1 MAMLRGRGDAG
12 TGRRGDSPSRRVP
25 ASPRRRVPAS
35 LCPRVPASPIGLPYV
50 VAGLLLAAA
59 GCASY
64 HIGNDSLYPKDIHTV
79 YVPIFESA
87 SFRPDLG
94 ERLTEAVVKRIEEVT
109 PLKVVNSAGDADSV
123 LIGQILGDAKHVL
136 FANNY
141 NDTRELQVELQVRV
155 HWEDRHGNTLRQCPP
170 VPVPPDLIA
179 VTGTATM
186 VPEVGQSYATSSQQA
201 IEQVAK
207 QIVGLMEAPW

>member
-1 MAMLRGRGDAG
+1 MGRRGDAE
-12 TGRRGDSPSRRVP
+12 TGRRGDVASPRVA

-35 LCPRVPASPIGLPYV
+35 FSKRKMGLSAVGLPCF

-79 YVPIFESA
+79 YVPIFESN

-109 PLKVVNSAGDADSV
+109 PLKVVNSAGGADSV
-123 LIGQILGDAKHVL
+123 LIGQIVGDAKHVL
-136 FANNY
+136 FDNNF
-141 NDTRELQVELQVRV
+141 NDPREIQAELQVRV
-155 HWEDRHGNTLRQCPP
+155 HWEDRHGNTLRNCPP
-170 VPVPPDLIA
+170 VPLPPEIIA
-179 VTGTATM
+179 VTGTANL

>member
-1 MAMLRGRGDAG
+1 M
-12 TGRRGDSPSRRVP
+12 
-25 ASPRRRVPAS
+25 
-35 LCPRVPASPIGLPYV
+35 
-50 VAGLLLAAA
+50 LAAA

-79 YVPIFESA
+79 YVPIFESS

-109 PLKVVNSAGDADSV
+109 PLKVVNTAGDADSV
-123 LIGQILGDAKHVL
+123 LIGQIVRDVKHVL
-136 FANNY
+136 FQNNF
-141 NDTRELQVELQVRV
+141 NDPREIQAELQVRV
-155 HWEDRHGNTLRQCPP
+155 HWEDRHGNTLRNCPP
-170 VPVPPDLIA
+170 VPVPPEIIA
-179 VTGTATM
+179 VTGTANL

-201 IEQVAK
+201 IQSLAA

>member
-1 MAMLRGRGDAG
+1 
-12 TGRRGDSPSRRVP
+12 
-25 ASPRRRVPAS
+25 
-35 LCPRVPASPIGLPYV
+35 
-50 VAGLLLAAA
+50 LLATA

-79 YVPIFESA
+79 YVPIFESS

-123 LIGQILGDAKHVL
+123 LIGQIVGDAKHDL
-136 FANNY
+136 FNNNF
-141 NDTRELQVELQVRV
+141 NDFRELQTELQVRV

-170 VPVPPDLIA
+170 VPVPPEIIA
-179 VTGTATM
+179 VTGTSTL